1 MSIVSG
7 IGTVFDIPPDRFF
20 HPLIDVMGRSIPYD
34 LSGFGDVGVG
44 VADVTRPEVP
54 VDWFLVDGR
63 WQMVF

>member
-1 MSIVSG
+1 
-7 IGTVFDIPPDRFF
+7 
-20 HPLIDVMGRSIPYD
+20 MGRSIPYD